1 MPELLVEVFVISEL
15 TMMGTFCVL
24 DISTLITATIAL
36 MALIDY
42 TITMASISRQQ
53 KLMEYSLI
61 AVVVSMRGVLQWQ
74 YQVSVTGQYY
84 AFSVSDID
92 RSQSHDDLA
101 VLAAVVGHH
110 PAIVTTALV

>member
-1 MPELLVEVFVISEL
+1 M
-15 TMMGTFCVL
+15 L
-24 DISTLITATIAL
+24 DISTLITATIAH
-36 MALIDY
+36 MAMIAY
-42 TITMASISRQQ
+42 TITTASISRQQ

-92 RSQSHDDLA
+92 RYQPMMRSLFLLQMSATSLPQS
-101 VLAAVVGHH
+101 
-110 PAIVTTALV
+110 PA